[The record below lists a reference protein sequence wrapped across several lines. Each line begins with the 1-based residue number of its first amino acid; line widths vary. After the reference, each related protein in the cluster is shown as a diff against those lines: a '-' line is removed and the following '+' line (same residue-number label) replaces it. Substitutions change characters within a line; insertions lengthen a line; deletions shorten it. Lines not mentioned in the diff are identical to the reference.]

1 MLRSRPAIGW
11 MVFLV
16 LIYFTLPALG
26 ESTLK
31 WIDPPSAIRPGKA
44 IRLNFSVTLA
54 GDADILLKD
63 KSGELV
69 ATVEE
74 DFPAK
79 AGRNSLTWDGKTEG
93 SPLPAGTYIL
103 QVVQG
108 TKEATTTVTIGDL
121 SPMILSTMPGDTHL
135 IPGSDWYMQVET
147 NMEATLIMKLIADSG
162 DIILYEA
169 LVPGGNHQIPWDG
182 TADGQLLPPGSYNI
196 GVNLTDS
203 TGFSSNGEQMTITI
217 EDPSAATAP
226 AQPTSTAPAQPTDTA
241 LTPAPTQAGTETA
254 PVIQNN
260 NNEETNSPADFSN
273 YTCSHETCFF
283 TLPMGVMDEAAIWK
297 AMMQPITVVK
307 GEQRQVVKIYA
318 EPNKES
324 KAIGE
329 VTCDSQGLHVIE
341 TLDNGWTLVEAYSS
355 SIHSSKV
362 KNWAGFFSGYIE
374 TSKLE
379 TKQPNQ
385 KYGLLLDKLT
395 QRMYVFQEGKIISE
409 LLISTGLVNSKQP
422 YNETPAGEF
431 MVVSRTGGFWSGN
444 MWCDLALR
452 VNGGILIH
460 EVPCLKS
467 EDEVRDYGPFERV
480 LGQKASHGCI
490 RVQREVSPEGLNM
503 RWLWDNIKLNTRVF
517 IWDDVGRNIPIP
529 EDSLHLYYNPDGG
542 QYYHKDQN
550 CSSVKN
556 KYLPLTGFTYGELE
570 NSPYSKLT
578 PCSRCN
584 PPKRKAD
591 IEALNAGK
599 K

>member
-1 MLRSRPAIGW
+1 VA
-11 MVFLV
+11 
-16 LIYFTLPALG
+16 
-26 ESTLK
+26 
-31 WIDPPSAIRPGKA
+31 WIDPPGAIRPGKA
-44 IRLNFSVTLA
+44 IRLNFSVSLA

-63 KSGELV
+63 ESGELI
-69 ATVEE
+69 AIVEE

-79 AGRNSLTWDGKTEG
+79 AGRNNLTWDGKTEG
-93 SPLPAGTYIL
+93 SPLSSGTYVL

-108 TKEATTTVTIGDL
+108 TKESSAKVTIGDV
-121 SPMILSTMPGDTHL
+121 SPVILSVMPSDAYLVPGTDWHL
-135 IPGSDWYMQVET
+135 SVET
-147 NMEATLIMKLIADSG
+147 NMEATLTVKLIQDSG
-162 DIILYEA
+162 DITLYEA
-169 LVPGGNHQIPWDG
+169 LVPAGNHEIPWDG
-182 TADGQLLPPGSYNI
+182 KAAGEPLSPGSYNI
-196 GVNLTDS
+196 GVNLQDG
-203 TGFSSNGEQMTITI
+203 TGFSANGEQMTITV
-217 EDPSAATAP
+217 EERSAAAASVQPSNTVTVQPTNTDPALMPTPDPTGTQTAP
-226 AQPTSTAPAQPTDTA
+226 I
-241 LTPAPTQAGTETA
+241 E
-254 PVIQNN
+254 QNSG
-260 NNEETNSPADFSN
+260 NEDANSPADFSN
-273 YTCSHETCFF
+273 YTCSHESCFF

-297 AMMQPITVVK
+297 AMMQPMTVVK
-307 GEQRQVVKIYA
+307 GEQRQVVKVYA
-318 EPNKES
+318 EANKDS
-324 KAIGE
+324 KAVGE
-329 VTCDSQGLHVIE
+329 VTCDSQGLHVLE

-355 SIHSSKV
+355 SIHSSKI

-460 EVPCLKS
+460 EVPCLRS
-467 EDEVRDYGPFERV
+467 EDDVRDYGPFERV

-490 RVQREVSPEGLNM
+490 RVQMELSPEGLNM

-529 EDSLHLYYNPDGG
+529 EGSLPLYYNPDGG
-542 QYYHKDQN
+542 QYYHSDQN
-550 CSSVKN
+550 CKSVKN

-570 NSPYSKLT
+570 NSPYDKLS
-578 PCSRCN
+578 PCSSCN

-591 IEALNAGK
+591 IESLNAGK